1 MPAMED
7 CTTRTQTSYRRPRRR
22 PAHLRTM
29 TGCLTCRSRKKKC
42 DESGSPC
49 QNCVQRKIECV
60 WPGRRAGLLAH
71 SGGSSVSAESASET
85 ECQVVRTQ
93 TPSMITLSN
102 GPASYSSVLTPA
114 NSQLFHFLQTIFLPQ
129 LIHPVTTGAVNELV
143 TRESLRWAFQSPF
156 CMHALLA
163 CAAAEIPVN
172 NPQYRRMAELHYIE
186 AVAGLRQSLVP
197 TADSS
202 QWTVVLW
209 TVLMLCIYERS
220 KPHHSQ
226 GVDVHLAGAAQLIQ
240 LYFQRKTPDAS
251 IIETGAWA
259 RVFLESF
266 VFHVATSI
274 PFQLTSTRSTTID
287 SAFALA
293 KSILEV
299 VCRPQISVDATSPV
313 LGVPPKLFQYVYTIA
328 RMYERYPDSVD
339 LRQCKELEQD
349 LRRWDT
355 LMAVTATPELLTGPR
370 LYVLCSRILL
380 NRLLNLDNRT
390 DDLVVSELVSQAM
403 VLVTQLQ
410 PALDYFAE
418 YYSWP
423 FLVLGTCAEKQSH
436 RQILLSQIQG
446 FWQATNNGTMKRLEN
461 MLTAHWTGGESTSKA
476 NLWLI

>member
-1 MPAMED
+1 M
-7 CTTRTQTSYRRPRRR
+7 
-22 PAHLRTM
+22 
-29 TGCLTCRSRKKKC
+29 
-42 DESGSPC
+42 
-49 QNCVQRKIECV
+49 
-60 WPGRRAGLLAH
+60 
-71 SGGSSVSAESASET
+71 
-85 ECQVVRTQ
+85 
-93 TPSMITLSN
+93 
-102 GPASYSSVLTPA
+102 
-114 NSQLFHFLQTIFLPQ
+114 
-129 LIHPVTTGAVNELV
+129 
-143 TRESLRWAFQSPF
+143 
-156 CMHALLA
+156 
-163 CAAAEIPVN
+163 
-172 NPQYRRMAELHYIE
+172 
-186 AVAGLRQSLVP
+186 
-197 TADSS
+197 
-202 QWTVVLW
+202 
-209 TVLMLCIYERS
+209 
-220 KPHHSQ
+220 
-226 GVDVHLAGAAQLIQ
+226 
-240 LYFQRKTPDAS
+240 
-251 IIETGAWA
+251 
-259 RVFLESF
+259 
-266 VFHVATSI
+266 FHVATSI

-293 KSILEV
+293 ESILEV

-390 DDLVVSELVSQAM
+390 DDPVVSELVSQAM

-476 NLWLI
+476 NLWLINCGMFKWAILAAFVSTLSPPPPGCDLPF